1 MLWVWPVLRW
11 PGRPRFM
18 KGKAIVPF
26 IVDRFMGKHHIWGH
40 FSIAQNVW
48 GIWNMAWRG
57 IWGSSSIRGE
67 ISLSSPSLAPT
78 LTAPCNFFDTST
90 HIAFDWIILE
100 KSKNNC
106 TLIHAFHYMWNIF
119 YKLFVYFFKSK
130 RVTTGIWQRKQ
141 YLQGPH
147 KDLIDHP

>member
-1 MLWVWPVLRW
+1 MWPKIQVFT
-11 PGRPRFM
+11 PN
-18 KGKAIVPF
+18 KGTQKSMPVRLKWSLYLTPCH
-26 IVDRFMGKHHIWGH
+26 RFMGKHHIWGH

-78 LTAPCNFFDTST
+78 LTSPCNFFW
-90 HIAFDWIILE
+90 HINSHGLAFNWIILE

-119 YKLFVYFFKSK
+119 DKLFVYFVEK
-130 RVTTGIWQRKQ
+130 
-141 YLQGPH
+141 
-147 KDLIDHP
+147 